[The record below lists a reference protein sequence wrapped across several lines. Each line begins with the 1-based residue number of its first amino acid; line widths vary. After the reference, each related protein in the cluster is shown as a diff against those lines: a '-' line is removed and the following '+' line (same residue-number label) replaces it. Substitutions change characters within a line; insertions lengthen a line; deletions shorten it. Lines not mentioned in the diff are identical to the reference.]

1 MEGSTV
7 HSLQQQFF
15 YRRGLLQRCSV
26 RRRVLCIVSE
36 EIILLFKIQT
46 FGIFPEL
53 QVWAH
58 SRYCL
63 SAVLLL
69 QQLHLQFWAHS
80 PFLEIQSITS
90 CIPHMGIS
98 TGSTVPNPTTRYRTG
113 TQRNHLQQKRER
125 ANNEKIYLEMWDHQR
140 IKKYI
145 KIIIQLH

>member
-1 MEGSTV
+1 MIRQRNLKKKTCTDKNNGRF
-7 HSLQQQFF
+7 HSPQPAAAIYFF

-26 RRRVLCIVSE
+26 HVHDIVLCIVSE

-80 PFLEIQSITS
+80 PFPEI
-90 CIPHMGIS
+90 
-98 TGSTVPNPTTRYRTG
+98 
-113 TQRNHLQQKRER
+113 LQH
-125 ANNEKIYLEMWDHQR
+125 ICY
-140 IKKYI
+140 Y
-145 KIIIQLH
+145 

>member
-7 HSLQQQFF
+7 HSLQQHFF
-15 YRRGLLQRCSV
+15 LPAWVVAALQRAQTV
-26 RRRVLCIVSE
+26 HVLCIVSE

-69 QQLHLQFWAHS
+69 QQLH
-80 PFLEIQSITS
+80 
-90 CIPHMGIS
+90 
-98 TGSTVPNPTTRYRTG
+98 
-113 TQRNHLQQKRER
+113 
-125 ANNEKIYLEMWDHQR
+125 
-140 IKKYI
+140 
-145 KIIIQLH
+145 